1 MKFGAPICLAA
12 GAAALIFLAVL
23 GVWSSRARI
32 ARLREAFQSPLLEQL
47 TASVD
52 RRRRWV
58 KWVLRILVVT
68 GVFLALARPLW
79 GRKEIEVERTGADL
93 AIALDVSRSMLAPD
107 AGGTNRLAAAV
118 AAAGH
123 LLDALGGDRAALIVF
138 AGEAYVTVPLTRD
151 HTAVS
156 RALASATTSMITD
169 QGSNLGAAIKKARD
183 CFEKGAQGARALL
196 ILSDGEQLSG
206 DAVESARAAAKEGVR
221 IHAAG
226 FGSAV
231 GARIPKSPWDS
242 GGKVRNAMG
251 REVVTRRDEQRL
263 RQIASAGEGLYTR
276 IEERDDKS
284 LQSWWHQASAS
295 LPRKT
300 EKRVVNEPAEQ
311 YQWPLAGALA
321 LLCIEVMVAERR
333 SRSRSRSGLKSR
345 QTARSATGNANT
357 PGARQS
363 AA

>member
-12 GAAALIFLAVL
+12 GAAAIVFLAVL
-23 GVWSSRARI
+23 GAWSARAGA
-32 ARLREAFQSPLLEQL
+32 ARLREVFQSPLLERL

-52 RRRRWV
+52 LPRRRL
-58 KWVLRILVVT
+58 KWVLRLLVLA
-68 GVFLALARPLW
+68 GVFAALARPLW

-107 AGGTNRLAAAV
+107 AGGTNRLVAAV
-118 AAAGH
+118 AAAGN
-123 LLDALGGDRAALIVF
+123 LVEGLGGDRAALIVF
-138 AGEAYVTVPLTRD
+138 AGEAYVMVPLTRD
-151 HTAVS
+151 HTAVL
-156 RALASATTSMITD
+156 RALGSASTSMVTD
-169 QGSNLGAAIKKARD
+169 QGSNLGAAIKKAKD

-206 DAVESARAAAKEGVR
+206 DAVESARAAAREGIKV
-221 IHAAG
+221 HTAG

-242 GGKVRNAMG
+242 GTKVRNAMG

-263 RQIASAGEGLYTR
+263 RQIAVAGDGLYTR

-284 LQSWWHQASAS
+284 LQSWWRQASAA

-300 EKRVVNEPAEQ
+300 DKRLINEPDEQ
-311 YQWPLAGALA
+311 YQWPLGAALA
-321 LLCIEVMVAERR
+321 LLCLEIMLRER
-333 SRSRSRSGLKSR
+333 GAKSVKGPAG
-345 QTARSATGNANT
+345 TAQRNIA
-357 PGARQS
+357 
-363 AA
+363 